1 MSGRMSCHILFSL
14 VAWGG
19 FSPGT
24 ASVVNTVLV
33 KHPLTTLSEIP
44 KEGWRNIQAQLF
56 QNDTA
61 KERRNNTKSG
71 IWSLCARRLN
81 TLGKKLS
88 SSCHCSAS

>member
-1 MSGRMSCHILFSL
+1 MSCHILFSL

-61 KERRNNTKSG
+61 RKEEIIQNLESG
-71 IWSLCARRLN
+71 VCVQE
-81 TLGKKLS
+81 G
-88 SSCHCSAS
+88 